1 MQHSSRKLKVKQHLR
16 DLRRR
21 REDNTKMA
29 VVYLAR
35 DVAVGAFVS
44 TVINFQIVW
53 CVCVCYM
60 DS

>member
-1 MQHSSRKLKVKQHLR
+1 MR

-21 REDNTKMA
+21 REDNMKMA

-44 TVINFQIVW
+44 TVINFQILWWWWWIAERVLA
-53 CVCVCYM
+53 
-60 DS
+60 SQGGL